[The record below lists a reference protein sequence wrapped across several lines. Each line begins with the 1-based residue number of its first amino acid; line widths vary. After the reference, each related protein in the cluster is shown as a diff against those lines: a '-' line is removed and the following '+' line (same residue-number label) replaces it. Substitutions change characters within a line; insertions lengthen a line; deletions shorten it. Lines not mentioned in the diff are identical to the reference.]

1 MNIRIPDTYTCYMRH
16 PKMAPRRKRQSSLT
30 INALVVTPES
40 LFRPRLESIP
50 LERVVRVVDPM
61 DTEGGDEN

>member
-1 MNIRIPDTYTCYMRH
+1 MNIQIPATPMRYMRH

-30 INALVVTPES
+30 INALVITPDY
-40 LFRPRLESIP
+40 LPRPRLEPVPPESVI
-50 LERVVRVVDPM
+50 RVVDPM